1 MTEFRLLLSAGKSQP
16 VGSYRMTIWFVA
28 CGVTPT
34 AEWPLGSAFT
44 SSICAQTRRH
54 VTTRYPILALKRRGY
69 KLVQTRLLV
78 TEYPASGSL
87 IGYGKCAFE
96 RGGPGGPLFARA
108 TGSGTDPR
116 MPRVFER
123 DSVKARRCAFCS
135 AVVADEGARIG

>member
-16 VGSYRMTIWFVA
+16 VGSYRMTILVRRLWGYSDSRMAPGLSVHIQHVRSRLD
-28 CGVTPT
+28 G
-34 AEWPLGSAFT
+34 T
-44 SSICAQTRRH
+44 SRPGNH
-54 VTTRYPILALKRRGY
+54 ILALKRRGY

-78 TEYPASGSL
+78 TDYPASGSL

-108 TGSGTDPR
+108 TSSGTDPR

-123 DSVKARRCAFCS
+123 DSVKAGVVRS
-135 AVVADEGARIG
+135 AAR

>member
-1 MTEFRLLLSAGKSQP
+1 MGLLRQQNGAGAQRSHP
-16 VGSYRMTIWFVA
+16 
-28 CGVTPT
+28 
-34 AEWPLGSAFT
+34 AF
-44 SSICAQTRRH
+44 ALKTRRH

-78 TEYPASGSL
+78 TDYPASGSL